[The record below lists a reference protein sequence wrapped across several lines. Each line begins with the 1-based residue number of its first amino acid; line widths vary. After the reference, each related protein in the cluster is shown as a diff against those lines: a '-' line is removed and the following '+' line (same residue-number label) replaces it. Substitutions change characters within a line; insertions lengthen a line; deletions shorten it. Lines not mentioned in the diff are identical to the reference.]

1 MNKIELK
8 VLETERLI
16 LRRIENSDAKAL
28 ENSDAKALYD
38 NIYNN
43 FEWHKY
49 YSQIPFDSFK
59 KFQILIA
66 KYQEW
71 YAKKENFRWGIVT
84 KSENE
89 IIGIVQNIPDILN
102 ESSKLACIL
111 SYNHTGGG
119 YAKEAVQRLIDYN
132 FDELNFH
139 RVEAESV
146 VNNLNSIKL
155 IESLG
160 MTYESTKRESYK
172 LGDQYY
178 DQKLYS
184 LIKK

>member
-16 LRRIENSDAKAL
+16 LRRI

-66 KYQEW
+66 KYQE
-71 YAKKENFRWGIVT
+71 
-84 KSENE
+84 
-89 IIGIVQNIPDILN
+89 
-102 ESSKLACIL
+102 
-111 SYNHTGGG
+111 
-119 YAKEAVQRLIDYN
+119 
-132 FDELNFH
+132 
-139 RVEAESV
+139 
-146 VNNLNSIKL
+146 
-155 IESLG
+155 
-160 MTYESTKRESYK
+160 
-172 LGDQYY
+172 
-178 DQKLYS
+178 
-184 LIKK
+184 